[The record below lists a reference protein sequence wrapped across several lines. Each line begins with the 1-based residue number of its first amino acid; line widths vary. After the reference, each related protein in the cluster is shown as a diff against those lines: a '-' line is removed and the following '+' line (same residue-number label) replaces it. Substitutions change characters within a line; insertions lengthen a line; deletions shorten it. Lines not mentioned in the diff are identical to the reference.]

1 MSPAARH
8 LAIYTT
14 QNSGFNS
21 LDYFG
26 RSPSELRPL
35 VVLSKYSNN
44 AEILAVPLQAF
55 QNLSTIESEFYPWE
69 EKDIDKVFWRGS
81 STGGFNHQRPWQ
93 DSHRMRLHLMIN
105 GPKGKE
111 QVLKDSTRDVMMP
124 DGKGGFNLETLDEA
138 TLTKAYMDVGLSG
151 KPIQVSSLSIANVS
165 NGIKLT
171 VFLSRPIVRE
181 HQAL

>member
-1 MSPAARH
+1 MICA
-8 LAIYTT
+8 
-14 QNSGFNS
+14 QNPGFNS

-171 VFLSRPIVRE
+171 VSLSRPIVRE

>member
-1 MSPAARH
+1 
-8 LAIYTT
+8 
-14 QNSGFNS
+14 
-21 LDYFG
+21 
-26 RSPSELRPL
+26 
-35 VVLSKYSNN
+35 
-44 AEILAVPLQAF
+44 
-55 QNLSTIESEFYPWE
+55 
-69 EKDIDKVFWRGS
+69 
-81 STGGFNHQRPWQ
+81 
-93 DSHRMRLHLMIN
+93 LHLMIN

>member
-1 MSPAARH
+1 
-8 LAIYTT
+8 
-14 QNSGFNS
+14 
-21 LDYFG
+21 
-26 RSPSELRPL
+26 
-35 VVLSKYSNN
+35 
-44 AEILAVPLQAF
+44 
-55 QNLSTIESEFYPWE
+55 
-69 EKDIDKVFWRGS
+69 
-81 STGGFNHQRPWQ
+81 
-93 DSHRMRLHLMIN
+93 MIN

-151 KPIQVSSLSIANVS
+151 KPIQVGSLSIANVS

-171 VFLSRPIVRE
+171 VSMSRLPVRE